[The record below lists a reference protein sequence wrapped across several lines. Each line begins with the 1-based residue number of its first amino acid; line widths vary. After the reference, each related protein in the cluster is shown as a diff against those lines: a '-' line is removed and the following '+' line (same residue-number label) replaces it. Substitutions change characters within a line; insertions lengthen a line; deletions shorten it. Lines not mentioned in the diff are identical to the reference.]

1 MSPLLRGAG
10 AALRRAALASRP
22 RPPTWS
28 GAHTVGMAPGAAA
41 GAAAQVR
48 RCITV
53 TFVKAEGGGET
64 SITAKAGQTV
74 LEAAH
79 AHNIDIEGAC
89 GGECACSTC
98 HIVLDQEA
106 YDSMPEP
113 DDDEADMLDLAAHVC
128 DTSRLGCQIKLQ
140 KERDDGLRITIP
152 VGSVNLLE

>member
-41 GAAAQVR
+41 GSAHAVR

-64 SITAKAGQTV
+64 SVHAKAGQTL

-79 AHNIDIEGAC
+79 EHNIDIEGAC

-98 HIVLDQEA
+98 HVILSRDA
-106 YDSMPEP
+106 YDAMPKP
-113 DDDEADMLDLAAHVC
+113 DEDECDLLDLATDVC
-128 DTSRLGCQIKLQ
+128 
-140 KERDDGLRITIP
+140 
-152 VGSVNLLE
+152 